1 MKKYYAVNVANARR
15 NTMTS
20 KPARLNKQPN
30 CGLLEQELKISV
42 KSLLFLAFLVILFFI
57 VVFMTVP
64 QTYGFL

>member
-1 MKKYYAVNVANARR
+1 
-15 NTMTS
+15 MTS